1 MAGKLEKGGSP
12 EQISSWL
19 RRTYPQRPGWHVTH
33 ETIYR
38 GLYNAEKSGLART
51 LTNKL
56 RTARPMRKRRR
67 RPDTREVRYVI
78 PAKPIDQ
85 RPPIV
90 ELRQRIGDGE
100 GDTIVGRHTRS
111 AIGTIVE
118 RRSRLVRLVH
128 LPAGHTGEAFAAAA
142 THLLTSIPDA
152 ARLTL
157 TWDQGAQMARHD
169 LLAELF
175 AEASIPDAARLTL
188 TWDQGAQMA
197 RHDLLAELFAEGI
210 YFAPPASPWLRT
222 AARNQRERQRSA
234 PPVFPQGQRPVRA
247 WPRRGAPRRAT
258 AQHPPAEDPR
268 LAHPGRGLRIRT
280 GTMKF
285 VLCCDDRANPR
296 LNPSAAPG
304 SVFGCR

>member
-175 AEASIPDAARLTL
+175 AE
-188 TWDQGAQMA
+188 
-197 RHDLLAELFAEGI
+197 GI